1 MWNDALFEAI
11 LHSTLSKS
19 SLDWAHTQAC
29 LRNFRGQRRC
39 SPQSYD
45 AAWQQHSSPA
55 GKDWTF
61 EGPFSIMQ
69 LTSRLYVS
77 GCGKEMVMEK
87 MLLQSSKLAKPAG
100 IFSSGVKVPVGN
112 LIFVSGQVARN
123 AAGETVGKGDIRAQT
138 RQTLENV
145 KAVLEA
151 AGATMDDIV
160 KVTVFVTDVS
170 HLTAIH
176 EVRAEY
182 FKRDYPASTLVEVK
196 SLVSPEL
203 MIEIEAIA
211 VTPA

>member
-1 MWNDALFEAI
+1 
-11 LHSTLSKS
+11 
-19 SLDWAHTQAC
+19 
-29 LRNFRGQRRC
+29 
-39 SPQSYD
+39 
-45 AAWQQHSSPA
+45 
-55 GKDWTF
+55 
-61 EGPFSIMQ
+61 
-69 LTSRLYVS
+69 
-77 GCGKEMVMEK
+77 MEK
-87 MLLQSSKLAKPAG
+87 VLLRSAKLAKPAG
-100 IFSSGVKVPVGN
+100 IFSSGVKVPAGH

-123 AAGETVGKGDIRAQT
+123 AAGETVGQGDIRAQT
-138 RQTLENV
+138 RQALENV

-160 KVTVFVTDVS
+160 KVSVFVTDVG

-182 FKRDYPASTLVEVK
+182 FTRDYPASTLVEVK

>member
-1 MWNDALFEAI
+1 
-11 LHSTLSKS
+11 
-19 SLDWAHTQAC
+19 
-29 LRNFRGQRRC
+29 
-39 SPQSYD
+39 
-45 AAWQQHSSPA
+45 
-55 GKDWTF
+55 
-61 EGPFSIMQ
+61 
-69 LTSRLYVS
+69 
-77 GCGKEMVMEK
+77 MVMEK

>member
-1 MWNDALFEAI
+1 M
-11 LHSTLSKS
+11 H
-19 SLDWAHTQAC
+19 
-29 LRNFRGQRRC
+29 
-39 SPQSYD
+39 
-45 AAWQQHSSPA
+45 
-55 GKDWTF
+55 
-61 EGPFSIMQ
+61 
-69 LTSRLYVS
+69 LTSRLFTLSY
-77 GCGKEMVMEK
+77 GKGAAMEK
-87 MLLQSSKLAKPAG
+87 RLLQSAKLAKPAG
-100 IFSSGVKVPVGN
+100 IFSSGVKVPAGQ

-123 AAGETVGKGDIRAQT
+123 AAGEAVGKGDIRAQT
-138 RQTLENV
+138 CQALENV

-151 AGATMDDIV
+151 ADATMEDIV

-196 SLVSPEL
+196 SLVSPDL